1 MQYEASEFETIIK
14 KHPQEKKSLIPV
26 LQDIQANFNYLPQ
39 EALIMISSTL
49 KIPLIDIISLA
60 TFYNAFSLTPRGK
73 HIITICLG
81 TACHVREAPKILD
94 EFKRKLDI
102 DVEETTED
110 NLFTLETV
118 NCLGACA
125 LGPIVVIDGE
135 YYGQMKIRKVDK
147 LIKKFLKQE
156 DGIDAKTPKQSIK
169 EFYLAGYI
177 EEDKYL
183 KLVDMIDDRN
193 KLSHMYDEEEFKK
206 ILKKF
211 SKYLKV
217 FEKVEEVISSRLPRQ
232 NEIEE
237 EG

>member
-1 MQYEASEFETIIK
+1 MQYEASEFDTIIK
-14 KHPQEKKSLIPV
+14 KHPQEKKSLIQI

-39 EALIMISSTL
+39 EALIMLSSAI
-49 KIPLIDIISLA
+49 KVPLIDIISVA

-73 HIITICLG
+73 HVITICMG

-110 NLFTLETV
+110 NLFTLESV

-147 LIKKFLKQE
+147 LIKKFRPEKKE
-156 DGIDAKTPKQSIK
+156 QS
-169 EFYLAGYI
+169 
-177 EEDKYL
+177 
-183 KLVDMIDDRN
+183 
-193 KLSHMYDEEEFKK
+193 
-206 ILKKF
+206 
-211 SKYLKV
+211 
-217 FEKVEEVISSRLPRQ
+217 
-232 NEIEE
+232 
-237 EG
+237 